1 MKKNKYLITGCAG
14 FIGSNLVKRFHRNSD
29 LILVDDL
36 SEGSV
41 SNLPKKLRKQLIK
54 KRIQDIKNFKTKK
67 LDGIFHLA
75 AQSSVPLSLT
85 KFYKSSSNNIQS
97 SLRVFEISKKF
108 AAPIVYASSSA
119 VYGNLPLGND
129 KSNKFSITSPYAQD
143 KLIVENYA
151 KMLFEIFKVPSVGL
165 RLFNVYGPGQRSNS
179 PYSAVVQKI
188 KKKKIFQIF
197 NVGTGRSVNIN
208 YLFKLIKKVLRVNP
222 KVKIRKLDKFDPRK
236 SSGTFKKIN
245 NFLKLKKYNYT
256 RLENG
261 IVKTVNFK
269 KN

>member
-1 MKKNKYLITGCAG
+1 M
-14 FIGSNLVKRFHRNSD
+14 
-29 LILVDDL
+29 
-36 SEGSV
+36 
-41 SNLPKKLRKQLIK
+41 
-54 KRIQDIKNFKTKK
+54 
-67 LDGIFHLA
+67 
-75 AQSSVPLSLT
+75 T

-179 PYSAVVQKI
+179 PYSAVVPIFINRMKKKLPITINGGFQTRDFIYVEDVVDIMLRSMQKI